1 MNIVFF
7 LNDKLD
13 KRSGVGKKITSQI
26 NAFTQLS
33 NNIYTIK
40 NSDIQAAR
48 IVNDNLLIQER
59 YLPHST
65 LVRYRFQ
72 GILKY
77 MLSLDIDLVYIRYTH
92 FASPSFLW
100 FLRKLKAHSIKIVL
114 EFPTYPYDQ
123 EYENLKFISK
133 CKLSLDRAFR
143 GFLHSYVDLC
153 VSFTDS
159 HNEIFGIKVVKLSNA
174 IGADLASTNL
184 AKLKC
189 LHFETKT
196 KKVLTF
202 TAVASMYKWH
212 GYDRFIHAIHYY
224 LSNNKN
230 KNINIKFNIVGDG
243 PELSNLKTLVRELN
257 IADHVEFHGFLS
269 EPELGQ
275 VLLKSDIGVDS
286 LARFRSGNNNNNS
299 LKSKEYFAYGLPV
312 VKSHVDTSI
321 DKFRIH
327 FNVSNNEGPIDLAS
341 IVEWFLNNKNKFER
355 EEIAS
360 LALRYL
366 TWEVQ
371 MQKLMK
377 RVNDI

>member
-13 KRSGVGKKITSQI
+13 HRSGVGKKITSQI

-33 NNIYTIK
+33 DNIYTIK
-40 NSDIQAAR
+40 NSEIEGAR
-48 IVNDNLLIQER
+48 VVTDNILIHESFT
-59 YLPHST
+59 PHSA
-65 LVRYRFQ
+65 LVRYRFR

-77 MLSLDIDLVYIRYTH
+77 ILSLDIDLVYIRYTH

-123 EYENLKFISK
+123 EYENLKLISK
-133 CKLSLDRAFR
+133 CKLFLDRTFR
-143 GFLHSYVDLC
+143 GFLYSYVDLC

-159 HNEIFGIKVVKLSNA
+159 YNEIFGIKVVKLSNA
-174 IGADLASTNL
+174 IGTDLVLANL
-184 AKLKC
+184 AKLKG
-189 LHFETKT
+189 LHGETKT
-196 KKVLTF
+196 NKVLTF

-212 GYDRFIHAIHYY
+212 GYDRIIHAIHDYVA
-224 LSNNKN
+224 NNKN

-243 PELSNLKTLVRELN
+243 PELCNLKILVKALN
-257 IADHVEFHGFLS
+257 IEDHVIFHGFLG

-275 VLLKSDIGVDS
+275 VLLESDIGVDS
-286 LARFRSGNNNNNS
+286 LARFRSGNDDNNS
-299 LKSKEYFAYGLPV
+299 LKSKEYLAYGLPV
-312 VKSHVDTSI
+312 LKSHVDTSI
-321 DKFRIH
+321 DKFGLH
-327 FNVSNNEGPIDLAS
+327 FNVSHNEEPLDLAS
-341 IVEWFLNNKNKFER
+341 IVEWFLDNKNKFER

-371 MQKLMK
+371 IQKLMM